1 MNNPALPDSQKVQ
14 KTVTRL
20 KEVCHQ
26 FDALN
31 VTLDGLIAQADKE
44 IQNNPLT
51 IHRSKKICTTKSA

>member
-1 MNNPALPDSQKVQ
+1 MNNSALPDPQKVQ
-14 KTVTRL
+14 KTVMRL

-31 VTLDGLIAQADKE
+31 VTLDELIAQADKE

-51 IHRSKKICTTKSA
+51 IHRSKKSRATKSA